1 MRPPVRRGQRVRR
14 ASVLALVPVQR
25 ETVPHPNLT
34 KCGCTVRHLG
44 FLTEFC
50 FGDDRSTVAS
60 GKGRV
65 SQCALVCAKE
75 VTWTLSSFLSVA
87 LMVSPTVEPQPQP
100 PSSLTSL
107 SPCSVYRAATDPTA
121 ASPGGTASGGR
132 KERPWPRSERHGART
147 RSDLLRG
154 LLRLRVP
161 HQEVDYEKR
170 RRSRPAQILP
180 RNPAQDQR

>member
-1 MRPPVRRGQRVRR
+1 M
-14 ASVLALVPVQR
+14 LALVPGLR
-25 ETVPHPNLT
+25 ETVPLPILT
-34 KCGCTVRHLG
+34 KCGFKAFESGGPTLG

-50 FGDDRSTVAS
+50 FGDDRSSDAS

-65 SQCALVCAKE
+65 SQSGCAKE

-87 LMVSPTVEPQPQP
+87 LMVSPPVEPQPQP

-107 SPCSVYRAATDPTA
+107 SPSSVYRAATDPTS